1 MEPNGIVRPVRTIRE
16 LVRTSRPTTWINTAI
31 PCLLGGYEAARELD
45 ATLVL
50 ATLYFLVPYNLLV
63 YGVNDVYD
71 YESDLRNPRKASLE
85 GANVPPDRRRATLIA
100 IWATNVPLLIL
111 LALLGGGAA
120 AGALA
125 LAGIAAVA
133 YSAPPLRTK
142 ERPVLDSLTS
152 SLHFVLPAVCGLL
165 LGGAALDELPWTVL
179 AAFLLWGM
187 ASHALGAIQDVAY
200 DRAAGIASVATVV
213 GARRTAIGVTV
224 TYLASGVLLA
234 TLGGAALVA
243 AAGTVAYAALGAWVA
258 LRPDEQ
264 TARRAWRS
272 FMGLNLPAGAL
283 VTELLLD
290 RWGVQADVP
299 FVTVVAGACVAAA
312 AVALV
317 ARLAAPRAGRLGD
330 AQAFLAR
337 AGRDRVRRAAD
348 GNVTTWCGLALT
360 WLLAGPAIPVLAV
373 LALATGHEDA
383 LAPLAIAAV
392 LALARLVR

>member
-1 MEPNGIVRPVRTIRE
+1 MRTIRE
-16 LVRTSRPTTWINTAI
+16 LVRTSRPTAWINTGV

-85 GANVPPDRRRATLIA
+85 GANVPPDRRRTTLIA
-100 IWATNVPLLIL
+100 IVATNVPLLLL
-111 LALLGGGAA
+111 LAALGGRAA

-125 LAGIAAVA
+125 LAGIAAVV

-200 DRAAGIASVATVV
+200 DRAAGIASVATVL
-213 GARRTAIGVTV
+213 GARTTAIGVTA
-224 TYLASGVLLA
+224 TYLVSGLLLA
-234 TLGGAALVA
+234 TLGGAALLA
-243 AAGTVAYAALGAWVA
+243 AAGTLAYAGLALWVA
-258 LRPDEQ
+258 LQPDES

-290 RWGVQADVP
+290 RWGVQADLAFASVA
-299 FVTVVAGACVAAA
+299 AGACVAAA
-312 AVALV
+312 TLALI
-317 ARLAAPRAGRLGD
+317 ARRTPSRAGRLGD

-337 AGRDRVRRAAD
+337 AGRDRLRRAAD
-348 GNVTTWCGLALT
+348 GNVTTWCGLALV
-360 WLLAGPAIPVLAV
+360 WLLAGPAIPIVAV
-373 LALATGHEDA
+373 AALATGHEEA
-383 LAPLAIAAV
+383 LAPLAVAAV
-392 LALARLVR
+392 LVMARLVR